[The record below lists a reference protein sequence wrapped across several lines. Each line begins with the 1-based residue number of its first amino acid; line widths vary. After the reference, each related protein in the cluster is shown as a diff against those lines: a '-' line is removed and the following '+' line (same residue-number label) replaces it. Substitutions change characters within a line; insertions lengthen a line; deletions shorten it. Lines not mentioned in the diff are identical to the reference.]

1 LTAPFFA
8 SLAAF
13 LSSILLLAACLTYS
27 FASFNFSH
35 LLLGLPPFAVTF
47 DYSTALRWAAS
58 TANGF
63 SGSTSS
69 ASSFPSSGTVFES
82 GAATIG
88 GSPISSLPSSYSF
101 FSTCSSGSFSY

>member
-1 LTAPFFA
+1 LF
-8 SLAAF
+8 
-13 LSSILLLAACLTYS
+13 AACLTYS

-101 FSTCSSGSFSY
+101 FSTSGSGSFSY